1 MHELRLPIAALLAI
15 AFGLSTTGFAHQ
27 KGGACNRARGDAPRV
42 TAYISPQSSEQFRSL
57 AEYRRADGCPAISVA
72 ILFAA
77 NYAADE
83 RPYLRAGNNNPP
95 TTKPFNENLQQV
107 LDDGSVRYLQTRGI
121 KVMLSI
127 TNGHSPVGWSQF
139 TSEREA
145 LDFAR
150 YLKESVVARYGLD
163 GIDIDDEYSSG
174 VPNRTSLIMVTTLM
188 RQLMPNKIITKALF
202 EDKRYFRASWEG
214 HRLAENLDYGWEMSY
229 GDPPGPRL
237 VPYTRWLSKKQLSL
251 GFWSGAPSRT
261 PIEDV
266 HWLRD
271 QGYAG
276 IMVFGF
282 EEQSGVNLMGE
293 LVDAW
298 VGPGA
303 GGGPPDSPD
312 SPEGPTTVPDLDL
325 LHAFDRLGRQGIE
338 ELVTRSCDLAAELA
352 WRAEESPPLE
362 LCAPVRAGD
371 EPAG

>member
-1 MHELRLPIAALLAI
+1 MHKLRLSIAALVAV

-27 KGGACNRARGDAPRV
+27 KGGACDRARGEAPRV

-95 TTKPFNENLQQV
+95 TTMPFNENLQQV
-107 LDDGSVRYLQTRGI
+107 LDDGSVRYLQARGI

-174 VPNRTSLIMVTTLM
+174 VPNKTSLIMVTTLM
-188 RQLMPNKIITKALF
+188 RQLMPNKIIITKALF
-202 EDKRYFRASWEG
+202 EDRKYFRASWNG

-237 VPYTRWLSKKQLSL
+237 APYTRWLSKRQLSL
-251 GFWSGAPSRT
+251 GFWSGTPSRT

-266 HWLRD
+266 QWLRD

-293 LVDAW
+293 LVGAW
-298 VGPGA
+298 MGP
-303 GGGPPDSPD
+303 GGGPSG
-312 SPEGPTTVPDLDL
+312 SGPLARGPLVRQRLQHRLDL
-325 LHAFDRLGRQGIE
+325 GAARLERRRDR
-338 ELVTRSCDLAAELA
+338 
-352 WRAEESPPLE
+352 
-362 LCAPVRAGD
+362 
-371 EPAG
+371 